1 MNLTELLFSFTGR
14 IKRLHWWI
22 TNIVTLGVAALA
34 DILIDFGAEATGN
47 LAVDPETAEA
57 TPTGLFLVA
66 ALVVSVIDLWI
77 AFALAAKRLHDRDRT
92 GWWLAVQFLLAA
104 LGLIGFLVVVLVPGM
119 QEIEF
124 YVPAVILGA
133 GAIGV
138 SLWLFIEMGFL
149 KGTAGTN
156 RFGPDPLGPSQPKA
170 EFKTGA

>member
-22 TNIVTLGVAALA
+22 ANIVTLGVAALA
-34 DILIDFGAEATGN
+34 DILIDFGAEAT
-47 LAVDPETAEA
+47 
-57 TPTGLFLVA
+57 TGLFLVA

-77 AFALAAKRLHDRDRT
+77 AFALATKRLHDRDRT

-119 QEIEF
+119 QESEF